1 MNNLNATRIY
11 VDAKATLDAA
21 MAEHRNMEM
30 NLIPRAKADLLAAQS
45 QASIAAHALKN
56 AVTAE
61 EIQAARQTLALAEQA
76 VSSQSQLKENLERR
90 AKEFPVQK
98 NRMESVVSS
107 AAREVWVLKRA
118 ELMAQFEI
126 PAAEFELLEK
136 LVAATDGEK
145 DGWGNKVMGDPINE
159 KYGRLLDHERSKLLR
174 DQMLTELIGQL
185 PA

>member
-1 MNNLNATRIY
+1 MNILNATRIY

-98 NRMESVVSS
+98 YFPSG
-107 AAREVWVLKRA
+107 
-118 ELMAQFEI
+118 I
-126 PAAEFELLEK
+126 
-136 LVAATDGEK
+136 
-145 DGWGNKVMGDPINE
+145 
-159 KYGRLLDHERSKLLR
+159 
-174 DQMLTELIGQL
+174 
-185 PA
+185 